1 LTRQLQNNQLKRLIN
16 FSGYQRFFKL
26 FKSMQMKKP
35 SFSEEIK
42 GHEHNSSDESDEV
55 DEERVKMA
63 ELIFKKRVI
72 HRIIAMIEA
81 K

>member
-1 LTRQLQNNQLKRLIN
+1 
-16 FSGYQRFFKL
+16 
-26 FKSMQMKKP
+26 MQMKKP